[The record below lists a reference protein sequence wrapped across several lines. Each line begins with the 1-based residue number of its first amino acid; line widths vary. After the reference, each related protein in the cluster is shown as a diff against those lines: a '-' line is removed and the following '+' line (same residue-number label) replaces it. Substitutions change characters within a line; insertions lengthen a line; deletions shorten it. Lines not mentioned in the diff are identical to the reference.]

1 MQNNNKQF
9 EILDILTLMSFYL
22 QVTNLE
28 ELKRQATNDDI
39 IGEIKNDM
47 SRINEKLDYII
58 NISNTPLERGE

>member
-9 EILDILTLMSFYL
+9 EILDILTLLSFYL
-22 QVTNLE
+22 QVINLE

-39 IGEIKNDM
+39 IEEIKNDM

-58 NISNTPLERGE
+58 TCTALLERGE